1 MYEKMTLRDR
11 WYISWDKLK
20 EEKAKNISGQKNV
33 SALNVSETGEL
44 KDWYGSN
51 IKFNR
56 AFLPMDKGV
65 SVTFIR
71 FSGSSEY
78 NIFTTVSIIGIS
90 QI

>member
-1 MYEKMTLRDR
+1 
-11 WYISWDKLK
+11 
-20 EEKAKNISGQKNV
+20 
-33 SALNVSETGEL
+33 
-44 KDWYGSN
+44 
-51 IKFNR
+51 
-56 AFLPMDKGV
+56 MDKGV